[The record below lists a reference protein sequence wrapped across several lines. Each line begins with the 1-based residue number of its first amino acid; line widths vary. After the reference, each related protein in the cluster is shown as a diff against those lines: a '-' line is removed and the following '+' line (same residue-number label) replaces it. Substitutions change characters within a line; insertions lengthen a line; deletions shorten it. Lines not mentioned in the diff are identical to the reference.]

1 MLENKDEFYY
11 GLLNLFKF
19 LNFDLAEEVA
29 ELLYLHELDE
39 IKLQAA
45 VRVVNE
51 CIEKSNVTE
60 DMELIRQREQQQKEQ
75 EKLVPKQPTVDPN
88 VITDSDLANIQ
99 KLVDI
104 TTKD

>member
-60 DMELIRQREQQQKEQ
+60 DMDLIRQREQQQKEQ

>member
-39 IKLQAA
+39 FKLQAA

-60 DMELIRQREQQQKEQ
+60 DMDLIRQREQQQKEQ